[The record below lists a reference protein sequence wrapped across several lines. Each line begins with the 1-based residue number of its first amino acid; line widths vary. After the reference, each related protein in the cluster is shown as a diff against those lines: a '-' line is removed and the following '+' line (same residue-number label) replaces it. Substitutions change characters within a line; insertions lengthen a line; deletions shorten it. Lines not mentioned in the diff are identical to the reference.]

1 MQLLPSLLID
11 RMNKFI
17 FVLFLTF
24 SSKLFAQIFVTNK
37 TNEPIWVATV
47 TYQNANGFKGNVS
60 NGWYKIIPGERK
72 NCGGKLYDGD
82 NTYFVHAHT
91 SGYKRIWGKDH
102 YFAVDKVNAFT
113 IENCDMK
120 YTLKNPNY
128 KSVGFSKNF
137 VHIGFFDSSEVE
149 FFIR

>member
-1 MQLLPSLLID
+1 MKKLI
-11 RMNKFI
+11 
-17 FVLFLTF
+17 VLLFLATF
-24 SSKLFAQIFVTNK
+24 HVSFAQIYVTNK

-47 TYQNANGFKGNVS
+47 TYQNSNGFKGNVS

-91 SGYKRIWGKDH
+91 TGYKRIWGTDH
-102 YFAVDKVNAFT
+102 YFAVDKVNAFR

-120 YTLKNPNY
+120 YTLQNPNY

-137 VHIGFFDSSEVE
+137 VHIGFFESYDVE
-149 FFIR
+149 FIIR